1 MHLRSGKSL
10 PDFEN
15 YKTRKKMVRPSTS
28 LNINQPIP
36 EGQPSQPSG
45 SNANIG
51 SGNGSTTLNQNLNT
65 IGSSGPSVVLEQIG
79 ATAAEYD
86 NCSFDFVTI
95 CAIRWRKP
103 FTANEW

>member
-36 EGQPSQPSG
+36 EGQPSQPSS

-51 SGNGSTTLNQNLNT
+51 SGNGSTTLNQNLNI
-65 IGSSGPSVVLEQIG
+65 IGSSGPSVILEQIG
-79 ATAAEYD
+79 RTAQMT
-86 NCSFDFVTI
+86 NMT
-95 CAIRWRKP
+95 
-103 FTANEW
+103 TAPSISSPSVQLGGGNLHNQ